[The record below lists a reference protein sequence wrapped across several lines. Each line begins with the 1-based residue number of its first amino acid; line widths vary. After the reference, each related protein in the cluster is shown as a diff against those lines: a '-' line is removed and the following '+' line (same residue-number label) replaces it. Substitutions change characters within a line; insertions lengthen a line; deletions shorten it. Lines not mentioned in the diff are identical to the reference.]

1 LKAWVNTTKQK
12 PTHKRAWTNMILLLD
27 DLGLCLFKLT
37 IFL

>member
-1 LKAWVNTTKQK
+1 M
-12 PTHKRAWTNMILLLD
+12 RAWTNMILLLD